1 MTSVCCYCSVPEPI
15 CPCHSLFFEP
25 ALLRH
30 SYSVS
35 LPDNTVVPHDDC
47 VCTLCNR
54 ILAAGLE
61 VVSSSF
67 CGGNPEVKCVAKV
80 SALEENCRQ
89 VTTMNCCGLKHNS
102 LFQTNGAQHA
112 SSLNW
117 ARFLIQP
124 NCSAMVLAGTPA
136 DCSLHN
142 AIRPCKHGSS
152 LNVATCHCDE
162 CPYPWTGQTCNGKF
176 LNFS

>member
-15 CPCHSLFFEP
+15 CPCHSLFFET

-47 VCTLCNR
+47 VCTLCNS

-102 LFQTNGAQHA
+102 LFQTNGAQHSSVSTGRA
-112 SSLNW
+112 S
-117 ARFLIQP
+117 
-124 NCSAMVLAGTPA
+124 
-136 DCSLHN
+136 
-142 AIRPCKHGSS
+142 
-152 LNVATCHCDE
+152 
-162 CPYPWTGQTCNGKF
+162 
-176 LNFS
+176 